1 MAGKKETKVVTFEF
15 PIRDPEGVVQMQ
27 SIPPSNLPNFHGLE
41 NEDPDAFLFQF
52 EVLCRG
58 YGYFTNDQKLNVFP
72 LTLKGTSLRWFM
84 SLGGNSIQ
92 TWEDMKYV
100 FLQRYQDYCRVNDD
114 IFGMTQGEEE
124 SLEEY
129 VERFQYNLQRSK
141 QKQLGKETL
150 KILLLKGIHDES
162 LEILNLMGTGD
173 VFQLPYDDI
182 CELCRRYSR
191 GNFKTG
197 KNSSEPSSQYFKSTA
212 KTRAIGVEI
221 SNSIEIFKD
230 DIISSLNSQLD
241 ILKDKKPSGQDPRRI
256 VLNLPL
262 SLIDSLISPQGILH
276 THKQVYSTG
285 PSELCLCDQTPTLTP
300 QPTNKC
306 DRGFFPFGILD
317 FAISRILLSSPLS
330 LQPPKPETSTRVDSF
345 NAPNT
350 RLLLPLISAFRD
362 LSDRPTLVPLPL

>member
-27 SIPPSNLPNFHGLE
+27 SIPPSNLPNFHGSVD
-41 NEDPDAFLFQF
+41 EDPDAFLFQF

-141 QKQLGKETL
+141 QK
-150 KILLLKGIHDES
+150 
-162 LEILNLMGTGD
+162 
-173 VFQLPYDDI
+173 
-182 CELCRRYSR
+182 
-191 GNFKTG
+191 
-197 KNSSEPSSQYFKSTA
+197 
-212 KTRAIGVEI
+212 
-221 SNSIEIFKD
+221 
-230 DIISSLNSQLD
+230 
-241 ILKDKKPSGQDPRRI
+241 
-256 VLNLPL
+256 
-262 SLIDSLISPQGILH
+262 
-276 THKQVYSTG
+276 
-285 PSELCLCDQTPTLTP
+285 
-300 QPTNKC
+300 
-306 DRGFFPFGILD
+306 
-317 FAISRILLSSPLS
+317 
-330 LQPPKPETSTRVDSF
+330 
-345 NAPNT
+345 
-350 RLLLPLISAFRD
+350 
-362 LSDRPTLVPLPL
+362 